1 MWLPEKLALPAL
13 AQPAASHTHSGL
25 AFVRLPRQPGAPLL
39 SKMTQVISLVAAAPK
54 QAMTPAH
61 SPMDAVDDYDRPP
74 RAFRA
79 VPDTPDS
86 PSPRTAGLARKR
98 AASINTA
105 DANYGRLEKLQLT
118 TPSSMN
124 SEGPRDICLCT
135 PAPKIPRPRNGES
148 SQVPLLSSVVGIETV

>member
-1 MWLPEKLALPAL
+1 
-13 AQPAASHTHSGL
+13 
-25 AFVRLPRQPGAPLL
+25 
-39 SKMTQVISLVAAAPK
+39 MTQVISLVAAAPK

-61 SPMDAVDDYDRPP
+61 SPMDAVDEYDRPP

-105 DANYGRLEKLQLT
+105 DANYGRLEKLQLS

-148 SQVPLLSSVVGIETV
+148 SQVPLLKFALSVETVSSNISTLTTPFCLSRVLCHG

>member
-1 MWLPEKLALPAL
+1 MVAKKLALPAL
-13 AQPAASHTHSGL
+13 AQPAAHSVSHS
-25 AFVRLPRQPGAPLL
+25 FVCQPAQPSRLL
-39 SKMTQVISLVAAAPK
+39 SKMTQVISLVAATAPK

-61 SPMDAVDDYDRPP
+61 SPMDAVDEYDRPP
-74 RAFRA
+74 RAFRS

-105 DANYGRLEKLQLT
+105 DANYGRLEKLQLS

-148 SQVPLLSSVVGIETV
+148 SQIPLLRFALSVETV